1 MIHLA
6 DKAWHWRRNAVGPPG
21 RNEDVEDDQLFLAY
35 VFANVALLFLGWV
48 AAQLHQ
54 FLEQFPDAL
63 AARVIAYPQAGT
75 LNIARCKKPFAAK
88 ISKF

>member
-54 FLEQFPDAL
+54 FLE
-63 AARVIAYPQAGT
+63 
-75 LNIARCKKPFAAK
+75 
-88 ISKF
+88 